1 MRRERLSGPQIS
13 ALECCGLEHPDDD
26 AERLLA
32 RCWAAGDRRALVFDP
47 GEAEALWAALR
58 DLSNAEDD
66 FAEDRSQDREMRR
79 LAGRAA
85 RSLGAIGSR
94 VLICC
99 KTGRS

>member
-1 MRRERLSGPQIS
+1 VRRVRLSAPQIS

-26 AERLLA
+26 ADRLVD

-66 FAEDRSQDREMRR
+66 FAEDPSRDREMRR
-79 LAGRAA
+79 FSARAA

-94 VLICC
+94 VLIE
-99 KTGRS
+99 KKKLKP